1 MKKNQWSFSR
11 SRGHRPVV
19 IKRQTG
25 LLACCEGVAEPM
37 WSPTEKDV
45 QEKYTYLVV
54 NEGGEGK
61 EIEEVG
67 EESPD
72 IRVSIFAETFIVK
85 TIYLRDLPRLMVSAK
100 NRYTVAVA

>member
-1 MKKNQWSFSR
+1 
-11 SRGHRPVV
+11 
-19 IKRQTG
+19 
-25 LLACCEGVAEPM
+25 M

-45 QEKYTYLVV
+45 QGKYAYLVV
-54 NEGGEGK
+54 NECGEGK

-85 TIYLRDLPRLMVSAK
+85 TIHLRDLPRLMVSAK